1 MRARIAASSGLF
13 ALNREI
19 SVCAGLRGGAGR
31 TTLSKQFQQFGLSNR
46 FKVAI

>member
-19 SVCAGLRGGAGR
+19 SNGGPA
-31 TTLSKQFQQFGLSNR
+31 LSDFELYHCRLGTAVR
-46 FKVAI
+46 

>member
-31 TTLSKQFQQFGLSNR
+31 TRTFNQTIISRLL
-46 FKVAI
+46 